1 MSEGICT
8 TDGEAQ
14 ETFSPQKNSTKAF
27 LDEARKTPRYSFGDI
42 LHGYIYARWLYQYIR
57 IGIGEHWLAKVI
69 RPVANGMGKIHALFG
84 ETQDEK
90 PSVAENYHG
99 KVLPIE
105 NAKQL
110 VSINEP
116 IELRNL
122 EHIVPFQHARDI
134 ILKNPDHI
142 VALECP
148 CRSSRAEPCL
158 PLDVCLIV
166 GEPFASLV
174 IDQHPR
180 RSRWVNSKEAQSIL
194 ELEHERGHVHHAYFK
209 DAMLN
214 RFYAICNCC
223 SCCCGAMQAV
233 RNGSQMIISS
243 GYVSQVNKD
252 LCIECEQCLGSC
264 HFGALS
270 MSDEGI
276 HISQQDCMGCGV
288 CVSVCS
294 EGALSLELDP
304 SKPIPLKIHDLMEAA
319 AIHSL

>member
-1 MSEGICT
+1 MSEGIRT
-8 TDGEAQ
+8 TDVEAQ

-27 LDEARKTPRYSFGDI
+27 LDEARKTPRYSFGDF
-42 LHGYIYARWLYQYIR
+42 LHAYIYLRWPYHY
-57 IGIGEHWLAKVI
+57 IGIGKGDHWLAKVI
-69 RPVANGMGKIHALFG
+69 RPLANGIGRIRALLG
-84 ETQDEK
+84 ENQDEK
-90 PSVAENYHG
+90 PSFAENYHG
-99 KVLPIE
+99 KVIPIE

-116 IELRNL
+116 VELRNL

-134 ILKNPDHI
+134 ILNNPDHI

-158 PLDVCLIV
+158 PLDVCLII

-174 IDQHPR
+174 IDHHPR
-180 RSRWVNSKEAQSIL
+180 RSRWVSSKEAQSIL

-233 RNGSQMIISS
+233 RNGSPMIISS
-243 GYVSQVNKD
+243 GYLSRVDKD
-252 LCIECEQCLGSC
+252 LCIECEDCLSSC

-270 MSDEGI
+270 MSEEGI

-294 EGALSLELDP
+294 QDSLSLELDP
-304 SKPIPLKIHDLMEAA
+304 SKPIPLKIHELMEAA
-319 AIHSL
+319 AIQ

>member
-1 MSEGICT
+1 MSEGIRAI
-8 TDGEAQ
+8 DAEAQ
-14 ETFSPQKNSTKAF
+14 DSISRKKNSTRSF
-27 LDEARKTPRYSFGDI
+27 MDEARKTPRYSLGDV
-42 LHGYIYARWLYQYIR
+42 LHGYIYLRWPYHYIA
-57 IGIGEHWLAKVI
+57 IGTGGHWLAKVI
-69 RPVANGMGKIHALFG
+69 RPLANGMGKIRALFG
-84 ETQDEK
+84 EDQNEK
-90 PSVAENYHG
+90 PTLAETYHG

-122 EHIVPFQHARDI
+122 EHIVPFQRARDI
-134 ILKNPDHI
+134 IFKNPEHI

-166 GEPFASLV
+166 GEPFASFV
-174 IDQHPR
+174 IDHHPR
-180 RSRWVNSKEAQSIL
+180 RSRWVSSKEAQSIL

-233 RNGSQMIISS
+233 RNGSPMIISS
-243 GYVSQVNKD
+243 GYVSRGQ
-252 LCIECEQCLGSC
+252 
-264 HFGALS
+264 
-270 MSDEGI
+270 
-276 HISQQDCMGCGV
+276 
-288 CVSVCS
+288 
-294 EGALSLELDP
+294 
-304 SKPIPLKIHDLMEAA
+304 
-319 AIHSL
+319 